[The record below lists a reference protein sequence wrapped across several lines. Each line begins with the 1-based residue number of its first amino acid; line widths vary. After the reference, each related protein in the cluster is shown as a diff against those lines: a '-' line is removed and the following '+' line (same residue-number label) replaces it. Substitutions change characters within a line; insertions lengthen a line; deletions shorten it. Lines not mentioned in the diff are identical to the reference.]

1 MSFKYH
7 LDKITSAASYLDK
20 NIQTSIV
27 CFGGPMG
34 VGKTTLISALCNKWN
49 VKDQVSSPTFSIIN
63 HYESEIK
70 GPLYHFDF
78 YRVEKLQEALDI
90 GVEEYFYSG
99 DLCLIEWP
107 DMIKELI
114 PENHLEIS
122 IKLVGDNSREITIR
136 SND

>member
-7 LDKITSAASYLDK
+7 LDKITSAANYLDK
-20 NIQTSIV
+20 NFQTSIV
-27 CFGGPMG
+27 CFDGPMG

-78 YRVEKLQEALDI
+78 YRLNRLEEALDI
-90 GVEEYFYSG
+90 GIEEYLESG
-99 DLCLIEWP
+99 NICLIEWG
-107 DMIKELI
+107 DRIKSLL
-114 PENHLEIS
+114 PENIIIIDIALE
-122 IKLVGDNSREITIR
+122 KNDFRNLKITHK
-136 SND
+136 

>member
-7 LDKITSAASYLDK
+7 LDKITSAANYLDK

-27 CFGGPMG
+27 CFDGPMG
-34 VGKTTLISALCNKWN
+34 AGKTTLISALCNKWD

-78 YRVEKLQEALDI
+78 YRLSRLEEALDFGI
-90 GVEEYFYSG
+90 EEYLESG
-99 DLCLIEWP
+99 NICLIEWG
-107 DMIKELI
+107 DRIKSLL
-114 PENHLEIS
+114 PENRIIIDIALE
-122 IKLVGDNSREITIR
+122 KNNFRNLKITHK
-136 SND
+136 

>member
-7 LDKITSAASYLDK
+7 LDKITSAANHLDK

-27 CFGGPMG
+27 CFDGPMG

-78 YRVEKLQEALDI
+78 YRLNRLEEALDI
-90 GVEEYFYSG
+90 GIEEYLESG
-99 DLCLIEWP
+99 NICLIEWG
-107 DMIKELI
+107 DRIKSLL
-114 PENHLEIS
+114 PENIIIIDIALE
-122 IKLVGDNSREITIR
+122 KNNFRNLKITHK
-136 SND
+136 

>member
-7 LDKITSAASYLDK
+7 LDKITSAANYLDK

-27 CFGGPMG
+27 CFDGPMG
-34 VGKTTLISALCNKWN
+34 AGKTTLISALCNKWD

-78 YRVEKLQEALDI
+78 YRLNRLEEALDI
-90 GVEEYFYSG
+90 GIEEYLESG
-99 DLCLIEWP
+99 NICLIEWG
-107 DMIKELI
+107 DRIKSLL
-114 PENHLEIS
+114 PENIIIIDIALE
-122 IKLVGDNSREITIR
+122 KNNFRNLKITHK
-136 SND
+136 

>member
-7 LDKITSAASYLDK
+7 LDKITSAANYLDK

-27 CFGGPMG
+27 CFDGPMG
-34 VGKTTLISALCNKWN
+34 AGKTTLISALCNKWD

-78 YRVEKLQEALDI
+78 YRLNRLEEALDI
-90 GVEEYFYSG
+90 GIEEYLESG
-99 DLCLIEWP
+99 NICLIEWG
-107 DMIKELI
+107 DRIKSLL
-114 PENHLEIS
+114 PENRIIIDIALE
-122 IKLVGDNSREITIR
+122 KNNFRNLKITHK
-136 SND
+136 